1 MMFTKASVVLECN
14 KNNHIARIN
23 VLFMVHL
30 TAPANAVSEASSHVL
45 GSRSI
50 RFGCAQRFVKAEPEK
65 LQ

>member
-1 MMFTKASVVLECN
+1 MMFTKASVLLECN

-30 TAPANAVSEASSHVL
+30 TPANAESEASSHVL